1 MRAIGRVYAKAVMI
15 ERLLRKTADGE
26 GKDESILIKVINND
40 MLITCGQSV
49 DNSSTKGRG
58 HHYPH
63 HLDPLR
69 RAAPFA
75 RNFAEFNKGGSIYFI
90 KNQL

>member
-49 DNSSTKGRG
+49 DNSSTKGREG
-58 HHYPH
+58 AS
-63 HLDPLR
+63 LSSPLE
-69 RAAPFA
+69 PPTS
-75 RNFAEFNKGGSIYFI
+75 GGSLRTKFRRI
-90 KNQL
+90 